1 MWSHVRL
8 ALESVRSNKL
18 RSSLTALGIFIGVFT
33 LIVMVGLIQG
43 VNSSISSIINE
54 ELGTDTFWIGKVFEG
69 GGRDRDEAQRLMRE
83 RKDIRLDDAEAIR
96 ACDLVMD
103 AAPYLGLYRP
113 IERGGERTKRCEIIG
128 TTQSYMDVI
137 RLELGTGRV
146 WTDEESEHN
155 RAVVVLGQT
164 IVDKLFPAGDPLG
177 KEVRIEGHPYRVIG
191 TLKQRGKKLGNDPNL
206 KALIPATA
214 ASKDFGRR
222 LESWIVVKVPSPR
235 TMEES
240 QDQAIQVLR
249 NRRGVPADKDNDFDI
264 VAADRFTQM
273 FRDMTSGIAA
283 GLTFIASIALFVG
296 GIGIMNIMMVS
307 VTERTREIGV
317 RKAIGARRSEILRQ
331 FLIEAV
337 VLTCIGGLAGL
348 GVAAG
353 VVTLIGKTTPFP
365 ATVPVWAPALG
376 LGICSAVGL
385 GFGLFPAIKASA
397 LDPVESLRYE

>member
-1 MWSHVRL
+1 MWSHIKL
-8 ALESVRSNKL
+8 ALESVRTNRL
-18 RSSLTALGIFIGVFT
+18 RSALTALGIFIGVFT
-33 LIVMVGLIQG
+33 LIVMVGLISG

-54 ELGTDTFWIGKVFEG
+54 ELGTDTFWIGKVFDG
-69 GGRDRDEAQRLMRE
+69 NGRDRDEVQRLQRE
-83 RKDIRLDDAEAIR
+83 RKELQLADAEAIR
-96 ACDLVMD
+96 ACDLVQE
-103 AAPYLGLYRP
+103 AAPYWGLYRP
-113 IERGGERTKRCEIIG
+113 IERGGEKTRRCEIIG
-128 TTQSYMDVI
+128 TTQAYMDVV
-137 RLELGTGRV
+137 RLELATGRT
-146 WTDEESEHN
+146 WTDDEAE
-155 RAVVVLGQT
+155 RRRPVAILGQT
-164 IVDKLFPAGDPLG
+164 IVTKLFPEGDPIG
-177 KEVRIEGHPYRVIG
+177 KEVRIEGQPYKVIG

-206 KALIPATA
+206 KALIPASA
-214 ASKDFGRR
+214 AQKDFGRR
-222 LESWIVVKVPSPR
+222 LESWIVVKVGSPR
-235 TMEES
+235 ILEES

-249 NRRGVPADKDNDFDI
+249 ARRGVPVDEDNDFDL

-337 VLTCIGGLAGL
+337 VLTCIGGLAGFA
-348 GVAAG
+348 VAAG

-365 ATVPVWAPALG
+365 ATVPLWAPVLG